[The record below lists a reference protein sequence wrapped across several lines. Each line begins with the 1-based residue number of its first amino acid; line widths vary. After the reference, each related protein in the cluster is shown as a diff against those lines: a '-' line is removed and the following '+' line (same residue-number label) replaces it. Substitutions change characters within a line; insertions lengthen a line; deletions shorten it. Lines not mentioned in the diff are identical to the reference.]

1 MQGVTVQKT
10 KDYLVVKI
18 PLRAVKEGRA
28 ELSSRAQKVVDSA
41 ITEGLSDIRAG
52 RTFGPF
58 DSVKEF
64 KRALRNTHAK
74 TK

>member
-1 MQGVTVQKT
+1 MYNVTVQKT

-28 ELSSRAQKVVDSA
+28 ELSPRARKVVDAA
-41 ITEGLSDIRAG
+41 IDEGLADIRAG

-58 DSVKEF
+58 NSVGEF
-64 KRALRNTHAK
+64 KRALRTTHSRK
-74 TK
+74 K